1 MNISNFQNNKEELP
15 SKKKLYR
22 SLTNREITE
31 KYYKQVLNIWNKIQV
46 KTIKNNQDLYL
57 SFVFNFKFKF

>member
-15 SKKKLYR
+15 SKKNLYR
-22 SLTNREITE
+22 SLTDREITE